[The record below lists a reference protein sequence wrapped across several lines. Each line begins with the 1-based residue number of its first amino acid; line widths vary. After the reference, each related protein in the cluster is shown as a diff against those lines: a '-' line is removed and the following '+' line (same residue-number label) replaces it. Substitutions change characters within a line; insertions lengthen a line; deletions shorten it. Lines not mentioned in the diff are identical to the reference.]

1 MSLARSWPKLKTV
14 FLAVLI
20 ICTYDWRLKIQ
31 LLRWDFDD
39 VFQVLTPCPF
49 ALEAIHLSLGGI
61 FLCGCFALHW
71 QI

>member
-39 VFQVLTPCPF
+39 VFQVFTCKTVTVVRLMGKEF
-49 ALEAIHLSLGGI
+49 IVSN
-61 FLCGCFALHW
+61 
-71 QI
+71 